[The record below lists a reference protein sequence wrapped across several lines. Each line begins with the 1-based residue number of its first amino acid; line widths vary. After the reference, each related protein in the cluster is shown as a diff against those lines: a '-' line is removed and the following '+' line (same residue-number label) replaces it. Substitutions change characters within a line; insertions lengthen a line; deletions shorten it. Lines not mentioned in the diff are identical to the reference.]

1 MYDIY
6 GLNEKS
12 LVELKEIAIQLGIEN
27 VNITKEELV
36 YSIIDH
42 QAVHPDIIKESKNN
56 SKDTAKTDSEKPK
69 RGRKVATSRPDKKEN
84 AKVVAKVTDENSPTE
99 KPIEATENQDDAST
113 SETKPKR
120 EKRPRIG
127 KRTDVVKTTIN
138 DDEEQN
144 KVQHVSYEKKAKTD
158 NKETNDDIQS
168 SCWMRRAKAGS
179 ASAMCPAA

>member
-56 SKDTAKTDSEKPK
+56 SKDTA
-69 RGRKVATSRPDKKEN
+69 N
-84 AKVVAKVTDENSPTE
+84 AIHAH
-99 KPIEATENQDDAST
+99 ILC
-113 SETKPKR
+113 TKLK
-120 EKRPRIG
+120 I
-127 KRTDVVKTTIN
+127 
-138 DDEEQN
+138 
-144 KVQHVSYEKKAKTD
+144 VS
-158 NKETNDDIQS
+158 IS
-168 SCWMRRAKAGS
+168 
-179 ASAMCPAA
+179 